1 MTLQVIPNEISRY
14 LKYIYELY
22 KFFDEMINKRDFLKI
37 INLYRDVYSSSPED
51 ENDLNN
57 LNEEAEDVF
66 IQIDISEA
74 HKVGEGISS
83 FMAYKVDT
91 KTNMKLFRRQ
101 SFSVTRR
108 FSDFLGKHLI
118 KIQDPKLFFLTFII
132 HQK

>member
-1 MTLQVIPNEISRY
+1 
-14 LKYIYELY
+14 
-22 KFFDEMINKRDFLKI
+22 MINKRDFLKI

-132 HQK
+132 HQKWKMNCLLWDFPNHDLLKMFLAWSY

>member
-1 MTLQVIPNEISRY
+1 ML
-14 LKYIYELY
+14 
-22 KFFDEMINKRDFLKI
+22 NKRDFLKI
-37 INLYRDVYSSSPED
+37 IHLFRDVYSSSPED

>member
-1 MTLQVIPNEISRY
+1 
-14 LKYIYELY
+14 
-22 KFFDEMINKRDFLKI
+22 MINKRDFLKI

>member
-1 MTLQVIPNEISRY
+1 M
-14 LKYIYELY
+14 
-22 KFFDEMINKRDFLKI
+22 NK
-37 INLYRDVYSSSPED
+37 
-51 ENDLNN
+51 